1 MSDRDGP
8 RRVEDALRHV
18 RRELGAP
25 EPGHFTEIRDSWV
38 ELVGASLAAHSS
50 PVNLRGGVLRISVDD
65 PAWASQFRYLA
76 DGLVEALT
84 ERVTGAAVREISVVV
99 GRSQTGGTAGADPAQ

>member
-38 ELVGASLAAHSS
+38 ELVGASLAAHSA
-50 PVNLRGGVLRISVDD
+50 PVNLRSGVLRIAVDD

-84 ERVTGAAVREISVVV
+84 ERVTGGAVREISVVV
-99 GRSQTGGTAGADPAQ
+99 ARSQNGGTTSEGPAG

>member
-25 EPGHFTEIRDSWV
+25 EPGHFTDIRDSWA
-38 ELVGASLAAHSS
+38 ELVGASLAEHSA
-50 PVNLRGGVLRISVDD
+50 PVNLRSGVLRISVDD

-84 ERVTGAAVREISVVV
+84 ERVREAAVREISVVV
-99 GRSQTGGTAGADPAQ
+99 GRSGSDGSGVVDQP